1 MQGTTLQKLQVIIE
15 AYTKPFRDEIEKVQ
29 SKTKKVNEAVDKST
43 KAVNEALGK
52 VNTKK
57 AVKEVETLTNRLNR
71 QKEAI
76 NKQSAVVDN
85 LKNKLD
91 SLASQEMTG
100 LESKYDKQTEQVEK
114 QQAAVDQLK
123 GKLDALTNGEARNK
137 TIDNLSKDLAKSEK
151 EFTSVEAE
159 MQKLLDKLDQAED
172 FESQGLSFPG
182 IEDVKRQIEELNPK
196 YEEVETRVD
205 KLKKKLEEAKLNP
218 ESTTDFQK
226 LQTDIDLAT
235 SKLERL
241 KEEAGST
248 KSRMNDISMNPA
260 SANAA
265 DKVSQDIELAK
276 SKLSRLRGEAEQTE
290 DKIKNVGDEF
300 TKVGTKAGKASNKA
314 TSGLDK
320 IGKKIDHIRKRITSL
335 VGAALVFNVIS
346 SGLRKF
352 QQYLSGCLSTNDQFT
367 RSVAQIKTNLQV
379 AFMPIYQ
386 AIMPA
391 LNALM
396 RGIATATAYI
406 AVFMNKIF
414 GSTYNQSLNA
424 VKNMNKLKK
433 SADGTAK
440 SVKKAQGTIASFD
453 EVHSLNKDESEDN
466 SGLVSPDIDTSAAEG
481 KLDTFLNK
489 IGSKLKE
496 LKDIFMSGFWEG
508 LGDTS
513 VFDSIQK
520 HIKGIGDS
528 LHGIVTDAGVVSA
541 ANSFVDKFVY
551 SIGQR
556 AGALVSI
563 GATIVDNIVGG
574 IDKFLKQDSER
585 IKKFIISMF
594 DIQGSIAEIKGNFAV
609 AMADIFSVFQG
620 DNAKQITADII
631 SIFSSAAMGAIEIA
645 SKLYRDLLN
654 LITKPFID
662 NKDKIKEALEGTLE
676 VVSSILGTIK
686 EVVQNTMD
694 KANAVYDAHI
704 KPMIDAIT
712 NGISELAGS
721 FLDFYNE
728 SVQPVLEKIAG
739 KFKTVVE
746 NHVQPAIDK
755 FLDLVG
761 KIADVITL
769 IWQNVIQP
777 FLQWIISSVLPKL
790 LPIFEKIGS
799 TVMDVMGRISD
810 AIGGVIQV
818 FSGIIDFITG
828 VFSGNWGL
836 AWDGVKNIF
845 FGFGK
850 VIAGLASAIW
860 ESIKLVFSVVV
871 SYFGALFS
879 LAWEVIKAAW
889 NGAVSWY
896 KSIWDAI
903 KNVFSGVGDW
913 FKEKFTAAW
922 DAIKEAWSTVGN
934 WFKSIW
940 DSITNTFKNVH
951 TWFQE
956 KFTAAWNAIKTAWN
970 GVGAWFKSIWENITN
985 TFSSAHTWFK
995 EKFSAAWELIK
1006 GIFSISNI
1014 SAWFTARW
1022 SDIKN
1027 IFSTVDTWFKGKFNS
1042 AWEFIKGIFS
1052 LSNVTNWFNERYS
1065 NVTAAFDNTATWF
1078 NGKFGDAWGKIKG
1091 VFNEIDVKKWFGDR
1105 WSNIQSKFTNGNDS
1119 VDTWFG
1125 GKFGDAWEKIKGV
1138 FSKSKLTSFFGDSA
1152 DGVWGIIKGLFTNI
1166 GTGAGEAI
1174 SGAFKSVINDCLK
1187 KVEDTINKAIGFI
1200 NTAIGV
1206 INKVPGVN
1214 ISTVSPVDLPRMAK
1228 GGVVNS
1234 ATIAMIGEA
1243 GKEAVVPLENNT
1255 GWMEKIGNVIG
1266 RIVST
1271 NLSMQLATAGE
1282 SPSNTPINNVIQVDG
1297 RTILTI
1303 VTEASKRNGVN
1314 FRE

>member
-1 MQGTTLQKLQVIIE
+1 MEGTTLQKLQVIIE
-15 AYTKPFRDEIEKVQ
+15 AYTKPFRDELEKVQ
-29 SKTKKVNEAVDKST
+29 NKTKKVNEAVDKST
-43 KAVNEALGK
+43 KAVNEALDK
-52 VNTKK
+52 INTKK
-57 AVKEVETLTNRLNR
+57 AVKELETLTNRLNR
-71 QKEAI
+71 QKETI
-76 NKQSAVVDN
+76 DKQAAVIDGLN
-85 LKNKLD
+85 AKLD
-91 SLASQEMTG
+91 ALAQKEMQG
-100 LESKYDKQTEQVEK
+100 LENQFVKQTEKVNE
-114 QQAAVDQLK
+114 QQAAVDGLK
-123 GKLDALTNGEARNK
+123 NKLDALTNGEVANK
-137 TIDNLSKDLAKSEK
+137 TIDTLSKDLAQAEK
-151 EFTSVEAE
+151 EFAKVDSE
-159 MQKLLDKLDQAED
+159 MQKMLDKLTQAED
-172 FESQGLSFPG
+172 FEAAGLSFPG
-182 IEDVKRQIEELNPK
+182 IEDVKKQIDELNPK
-196 YEEVETRVD
+196 YEEIEARVD

-241 KEEAGST
+241 KEEASST

-260 SANAA
+260 SASGA

-276 SKLSRLRGEAEQTE
+276 SKLSRLRREAEQTE
-290 DKIKNVGDEF
+290 NKIKNVGDEF
-300 TKVGTKAGKASNKA
+300 TKTGVKAGKSGMKA
-314 TSGLDK
+314 NSALGM
-320 IGKKIDHIRKRITSL
+320 IGKKIDHVRKRITSL

-346 SGLRKF
+346 AGLRKF

-406 AVFMNKIF
+406 AVFINKIF

-433 SADGTAK
+433 SAEGTAK

-453 EVHSLNKDESEDN
+453 EVHSLNKDESEDD

-481 KLDTFLNK
+481 KLDAFFNK
-489 IGSKLKE
+489 IGNKLKE
-496 LKDIFMSGFWEG
+496 LKDIFKSGFWEG

-513 VFDSIQK
+513 VFDSIQN

-528 LHGIVTDAGVVSA
+528 LKDIVTDAGVVSA
-541 ANSFVDKFVY
+541 ANAFVDKFVY

-574 IDKFLKQDSER
+574 IDKFLKQDTER

-594 DIQGSIAEIKGNFAV
+594 DIWGSIEEIKGNFSV
-609 AMADIFSVFQG
+609 ALADIFSVFRG

-645 SKLYRDLLN
+645 SKLNRDLLN

-662 NKDKIKEALEGTLE
+662 NKDKIKEALEGTLA

-686 EVVQNTMD
+686 DVVQNTMD

-728 SVQPVLEKIAG
+728 SVQPVLEKLAE

-755 FLDLVG
+755 FLELFG
-761 KIADVITL
+761 KVADMITVL
-769 IWQNVIQP
+769 WQNVIQP
-777 FLQWIISSVLPKL
+777 FIQWIISNILPKL
-790 LPIFEKIGS
+790 LPVFETIGN
-799 TVMDVMGRISD
+799 TVLDVMANISD
-810 AIGGVIQV
+810 AIGGVIDV
-818 FSGIIDFITG
+818 IGGIVDFVTG
-828 VFSGNWGL
+828 VFSGDWQL
-836 AWDGVKNIF
+836 AWDGIKSIF
-845 FGFGK
+845 SGFGTA
-850 VIAGLASAIW
+850 ISNLASAIW
-860 ESIKLVFSVVV
+860 SAIKLPFSVAVTF
-871 SYFGALFS
+871 FGGLFD
-879 LAWEVIKAAW
+879 LAWT
-889 NGAVSWY
+889 
-896 KSIWDAI
+896 AI
-903 KNVFSGVGDW
+903 K
-913 FKEKFTAAW
+913 K
-922 DAIKEAWSTVGN
+922 AWS
-934 WFKSIW
+934 
-940 DSITNTFKNVH
+940 
-951 TWFQE
+951 
-956 KFTAAWNAIKTAWN
+956 A
-970 GVGAWFKSIWENITN
+970 VGAWFKSIWDNITN

-1006 GIFSISNI
+1006 GIFSLSNI
-1014 SAWFTARW
+1014 SSWFTARW

-1052 LSNVTNWFNERYS
+1052 LSNVSNWFKERYA

-1078 NGKFGDAWGKIKG
+1078 NSKFGDAWGKIKG
-1091 VFNEIDVKKWFGDR
+1091 VFNETDVKKWFGDR
-1105 WSNIQSKFTNGNDS
+1105 WSNIQSKFTDGKNA

-1125 GKFGDAWEKIKGV
+1125 GKFGDAWKKIKAV
-1138 FSKSKLTSFFGDSA
+1138 FSTTALTDFFGDK
-1152 DGVWGIIKGLFTNI
+1152 GVWGTIKSLFTNI
-1166 GTGAGEAI
+1166 GTKTGEAVG
-1174 SGAFKSVINDCLK
+1174 GAFKSVIRSCI
-1187 KVEDTINKAIGFI
+1187 DTIENTINNAIDFI
-1200 NTAIGV
+1200 NVAIGV
-1206 INKVPGVN
+1206 INKIPGVN
-1214 ISTVSPVDLPRMAK
+1214 ISTVDHVNLPKLAK

-1271 NLSMQLATAGE
+1271 NLSMQLATTGDSSSA
-1282 SPSNTPINNVIQVDG
+1282 PIY
-1297 RTILTI
+1297 
-1303 VTEASKRNGVN
+1303 VTVELDKRAIATAVAEVNSRNGVN

>member
-15 AYTKPFRDEIEKVQ
+15 AYTKPFRDEIEKAQ
-29 SKTKKVNEAVDKST
+29 NKTKKANEAINKNTNAINKALNNVSSK
-43 KAVNEALGK
+43 KAVNEIEA
-52 VNTKK
+52 
-57 AVKEVETLTNRLNR
+57 LTNRLNR

-76 NKQSAVVDN
+76 NKQTAVVDN

-123 GKLDALTNGEARNK
+123 GKLDALTNGDVRNK

-182 IEDVKRQIEELNPK
+182 IEDIKKQIDELNPK
-196 YEEVETRVD
+196 YEEVEARVD
-205 KLKKKLEEAKLNP
+205 KLKNKLEEAKLNP

-226 LQTDIDLAT
+226 LQSDIDLAT

-260 SANAA
+260 SASGA

-276 SKLSRLRGEAEQTE
+276 NKLSRLKGEAEQTE
-290 DKIKNVGDEF
+290 NKIKNVGDEF
-300 TKVGTKAGKASNKA
+300 TKVGAKAGKASNKA

-453 EVHSLNKDESEDN
+453 EVHSLNKDESEDD
-466 SGLVSPDIDTSAAEG
+466 SGLVSPDIDTSAAES
-481 KLDTFLNK
+481 KLDAFLNK

-496 LKDIFMSGFWEG
+496 LKDIFMLGFWEG

-528 LHGIVTDAGVVSA
+528 LYGIVTDAGVVSA

-585 IKKFIISMF
+585 IKSFIISMF
-594 DIQGSIAEIKGNFAV
+594 DIWGSIEEIKGNFSV
-609 AMADIFSVFQG
+609 ALADIFSVFRG
-620 DNAKQITADII
+620 DNAKQITADIL

-645 SKLYRDLLN
+645 SKLNRDLLN

-676 VVSSILGTIK
+676 VISSVFGTIK

-728 SVQPVLEKIAG
+728 SVQPVLEKLAE

-755 FLDLVG
+755 FLELFG
-761 KIADVITL
+761 KVADMITVL
-769 IWQNVIQP
+769 WQNVIQP
-777 FLQWIISSVLPKL
+777 FIQWIISNILPKL
-790 LPIFEKIGS
+790 LPVFETIGN
-799 TVMDVMGRISD
+799 TVLDVMANISD
-810 AIGGVIQV
+810 AIGGVIDV
-818 FSGIIDFITG
+818 IGGIVDFVTG
-828 VFSGNWGL
+828 VFSGDWQL
-836 AWDGVKNIF
+836 AWDGIKSIF
-845 FGFGK
+845 SGFGTA
-850 VIAGLASAIW
+850 ISNLASAIW
-860 ESIKLVFSVVV
+860 SAIKLPFSVAVTF
-871 SYFGALFS
+871 FGGLFD
-879 LAWEVIKAAW
+879 LAWT
-889 NGAVSWY
+889 
-896 KSIWDAI
+896 AI
-903 KNVFSGVGDW
+903 K
-913 FKEKFTAAW
+913 K
-922 DAIKEAWSTVGN
+922 AWS
-934 WFKSIW
+934 
-940 DSITNTFKNVH
+940 
-951 TWFQE
+951 
-956 KFTAAWNAIKTAWN
+956 A
-970 GVGAWFKSIWENITN
+970 VGAWFKSIWDNITN
-985 TFSSAHTWFK
+985 TFSNAHTWFK

-1027 IFSTVDTWFKGKFNS
+1027 VFSTVDTWFKGKFNS

-1052 LSNVTNWFNERYS
+1052 LSNVSNWFKERYA
-1065 NVTAAFDNTATWF
+1065 NVTTAFDNTDTWF

-1166 GTGAGEAI
+1166 GKGAGEAI
-1174 SGAFKSVINDCLK
+1174 SGAFRSVINDCLK

-1206 INKVPGVN
+1206 MNKVPGVN
-1214 ISTVSPVDLPRMAK
+1214 ISTVSPVELPRMAK

-1255 GWMEKIGNVIG
+1255 GWMEKVGSVIG

>member
-1 MQGTTLQKLQVIIE
+1 MEGTTLQKLQVIIE
-15 AYTKPFRDEIEKVQ
+15 AYTKPFRDELEKVQ
-29 SKTKKVNEAVDKST
+29 NKTKKVNEAVDKST
-43 KAVNEALGK
+43 KAVNEALDK
-52 VNTKK
+52 INTKK
-57 AVKEVETLTNRLNR
+57 AVKELETLTNRLNR
-71 QKEAI
+71 QKETI
-76 NKQSAVVDN
+76 DKQAAVIDGLN
-85 LKNKLD
+85 AKLD
-91 SLASQEMTG
+91 ALAQKEMQG
-100 LESKYDKQTEQVEK
+100 LENQFVKQTEKVNE
-114 QQAAVDQLK
+114 QQAAVDGLK
-123 GKLDALTNGEARNK
+123 NKLDALTNGEVANK
-137 TIDNLSKDLAKSEK
+137 TIDTLSKDLAKAEE
-151 EFTSVEAE
+151 EFAKVDSE
-159 MQKLLDKLDQAED
+159 MQKMLDKLTQAED
-172 FESQGLSFPG
+172 FEAAGLSFPG
-182 IEDVKRQIEELNPK
+182 IEDVKKQIDELNPK
-196 YEEVETRVD
+196 YEEIEARVD

-241 KEEAGST
+241 KEEASST

-260 SANAA
+260 SASGA

-276 SKLSRLRGEAEQTE
+276 SKLSRLRREAEQTE
-290 DKIKNVGDEF
+290 NKIKNVGDEF
-300 TKVGTKAGKASNKA
+300 TKTGVKAGKSGMKA
-314 TSGLDK
+314 NSALGM
-320 IGKKIDHIRKRITSL
+320 IGKKIDHVRKRITSL

-346 SGLRKF
+346 AGLRKF

-406 AVFMNKIF
+406 AVFINKIF

-433 SADGTAK
+433 SAEGTAK

-453 EVHSLNKDESEDN
+453 EVHSLNKDESEDD

-481 KLDTFLNK
+481 KLDAFLNK
-489 IGSKLKE
+489 IGNKLKE

-541 ANSFVDKFVY
+541 ANAFVDKLVY

-556 AGALVSI
+556 TGAMVSI

-594 DIQGSIAEIKGNFAV
+594 DIHGSIAEIKGNFAV
-609 AMADIFSVFQG
+609 ATADIFSVFRG
-620 DNAKQITADII
+620 DNAKQITADML

-645 SKLYRDLLN
+645 SKLNRDLLN

-662 NKDKIKEALEGTLE
+662 NKDKIKEALEGTLA
-676 VVSSILGTIK
+676 VISSIFGTIK
-686 EVVQNTMD
+686 DVVQNTMD

-704 KPMIDAIT
+704 KPMIDAIAG
-712 NGISELAGS
+712 GISELAGS

-728 SVQPVLEKIAG
+728 SVQPVLEKLAG

-746 NHVQPAIDK
+746 NHVQPAIYK

-790 LPIFEKIGS
+790 LPIFEKIGN
-799 TVMDVMGRISD
+799 TMLDVMAKISD
-810 AIGGVIQV
+810 TIGGVIQV

-836 AWDGVKNIF
+836 AWDGVKDIF
-845 FGFGK
+845 LGFGK
-850 VIAGLASAIW
+850 VIAELASAIW
-860 ESIKLVFSVVV
+860 ESIKLAFSVVV
-871 SYFGALFS
+871 SFFATVFS
-879 LAWEVIKAAW
+879 LAWEVIKAVW
-889 NGAVSWY
+889 YGAGSWF
-896 KSIWDAI
+896 KSIWEAI

-913 FKEKFTAAW
+913 FKEIFSVAW
-922 DAIKEAWSTVGN
+922 DAIKEAWSPVGN

-940 DSITNTFKNVH
+940 DSITNTFKSVH

-985 TFSSAHTWFK
+985 TFLNAHTWFK
-995 EKFSAAWELIK
+995 DKFSAAWDLIK
-1006 GIFSISNI
+1006 SIFSISNI
-1014 SAWFTARW
+1014 SSWFTARW

-1042 AWEFIKGIFS
+1042 AWEFIKSIFS
-1052 LSNVTNWFNERYS
+1052 LSNVSNWFKERYS

-1078 NGKFGDAWGKIKG
+1078 NNKFGDAWGKIKG
-1091 VFNEIDVKKWFGDR
+1091 VFSQSNLTSWFGSR
-1105 WSNIQSKFTNGNDS
+1105 WSDIQGRFTDGKNA

-1125 GKFGDAWEKIKGV
+1125 SKFGDAWKKIKAV
-1138 FSKSKLTSFFGDSA
+1138 FSTTALTDFFGDK
-1152 DGVWGIIKGLFTNI
+1152 GVWGTIKGLFTDI
-1166 GTGAGEAI
+1166 GTKTGDAVG
-1174 SGAFKSVINDCLK
+1174 GAFKSVINNCIK
-1187 KVEDTINKAIGFI
+1187 TIQDTINKAIDFI
-1200 NTAIGV
+1200 NTAIKV
-1206 INKVPGVN
+1206 INKIPGVN
-1214 ISTVSPVDLPRMAK
+1214 ISTVDPVNLPKLAK

-1271 NLSMQLATAGE
+1271 NLSMQLATTGDSSGA
-1282 SPSNTPINNVIQVDG
+1282 PIY
-1297 RTILTI
+1297 
-1303 VTEASKRNGVN
+1303 VTVELDKRAIATAVAEVNSRNGVN